1 MQQYD
6 PNPYGRDREQPVPEP
21 QEPEMVVLEP
31 EEPAPPAPDRPKGGS
46 KGAVALAVTALC
58 VAAGVL
64 LWTSLYFGGKREPD
78 PPPVD
83 VTPVSTEAP
92 TMVRRYLRSWEGKLA
107 LFTGDNP
114 APDEVYDVYIQSLPP
129 EEQERLNAGIAV
141 DTEEEL
147 AGWLEDYTS

>member
-6 PNPYGRDREQPVPEP
+6 SNRSGSPVPGP
-21 QEPEMVVLEP
+21 QEPEMVVLAP
-31 EEPAPPAPDRPKGGS
+31 EEPPLPGPDRPKRSFS
-46 KGAVALAVTALC
+46 KGAVTLAVTALC
-58 VAAGVL
+58 AAAGVL
-64 LWTSLYFGGKREPD
+64 LWASLYVGGKTEPD

-83 VTPVSTEAP
+83 VPPVSTDLP
-92 TMVRRYLRSWEGKLA
+92 TTVRRYLRTWEGKLA
-107 LFTGDNP
+107 LFTGENP